1 MNPSHKI
8 HTSSN
13 NGKVVLKVN
22 IDVSDIDP
30 RAFSMDDVFIRV
42 TKEYQKEQLGDYDDD
57 WDDD

>member
-1 MNPSHKI
+1 M
-8 HTSSN
+8 
-13 NGKVVLKVN
+13 N